1 MSRSIT
7 RAVLLASL
15 LGAAFTASAVQ
26 RTFVSTSGSDS
37 NTATN
42 CAKATPCRGFA
53 AALTVTDGGGEIIV
67 LDSGGYGSVTIAQ
80 SVSIIAPEGVYAGIS
95 VFSGNGVTIASAG
108 VRVVLRGLSINGL
121 GGDYGIHMSDGA
133 SLTVAN
139 CVVSGFSTS
148 IRAGLFLDA
157 PAALTVTESMF
168 QGNHYGARIRSGAT
182 ARISDSKF
190 LRNASIG
197 VWVESVSSGTTRVSA
212 ERTVASGNDTGFDV
226 SATSG
231 NAYLAIRNSVANEN
245 GNYGLSASS
254 SGSGSSVASASAS
267 VLSHNGSVGAFAS
280 GDNTRMVVDGNLIA
294 RNAFYGLYQQSN
306 AVLTTTGGNS
316 VNANGVAA
324 SGGTITSAS
333 RM

>member
-7 RAVLLASL
+7 RAVLLALL

-26 RTFVSTSGSDS
+26 RTFVSTGGSDG
-37 NTATN
+37 NTAAN

-80 SVSIIAPEGVYAGIS
+80 TVSIIAPEGVYAGIS

-121 GGDYGIHMSDGA
+121 GGEYGIHMSDGA

-139 CVVSGFSTS
+139 CVISGFSTS
-148 IRAGLFLDA
+148 SRAGLFLDA

-168 QGNHYGARIRSGAT
+168 QGNHYGARVQGGAK
-182 ARISDSKF
+182 AQISDSKF

-197 VWVESVSSGTTRVSA
+197 VLVESGSSGTTRVSA
-212 ERTVASGNDTGFDV
+212 ERTVASGNDTGFSV
-226 SATSG
+226 NATVG
-231 NAYLAIRNSVANEN
+231 NAHLAIRNSVANEN
-245 GNYGLSASS
+245 GSYGLYADS
-254 SGSGSSVASASAS
+254 SGSGTSVASASAS
-267 VLSHNGSVGAFAS
+267 VLSHNGSMGAVAS

-294 RNAFYGLYQQSN
+294 RNASYGLYQQSN
-306 AVLTTTGGNS
+306 AVLTSTGGNS
-316 VNANGVAA
+316 VSANGLGA
-324 SGGTITSAS
+324 SGGTITSAAK
-333 RM
+333 M